1 MRSTWPSWGSR
12 LSRSTCGP
20 GSSASRGSRTLA
32 PGRSGRGSRSGDT
45 LRLFRLLVVPEDL
58 AVAELG
64 VLDLLVVPE
73 LLAVVALL
81 AMPEV
86 RVEVRLLGGLDVLE
100 VVELLAI
107 VRSISVIFGL

>member
-1 MRSTWPSWGSR
+1 MATMAHTRIICSYIAGEVQ
-12 LSRSTCGP
+12 
-20 GSSASRGSRTLA
+20 SSCS
-32 PGRSGRGSRSGDT
+32 P
-45 LRLFRLLVVPEDL
+45 

-81 AMPEV
+81 AVPEV
-86 RVEVRLLGGLDVLE
+86 RVELRLRGSLDVLE

-107 VRSISVIFGL
+107 ARSISVIFGL